1 MISNLSKVLLMNL
14 TERENVTGLTG
25 FVRFLQVLRF
35 SVKNFNGFNLKS
47 PILDVRW
54 FQNSYLTLTLIS
66 HYIQLNR
73 GSRVRTFNNILLHVP
88 NHALKDVYMFNYG
101 IMKNTNRPYYT
112 RFFVIIISYN
122 LIKTDSL
129 GFLHIPYYF

>member
-1 MISNLSKVLLMNL
+1 M
-14 TERENVTGLTG
+14 
-25 FVRFLQVLRF
+25 
-35 SVKNFNGFNLKS
+35 
-47 PILDVRW
+47 
-54 FQNSYLTLTLIS
+54 
-66 HYIQLNR
+66 
-73 GSRVRTFNNILLHVP
+73 LHVP

-129 GFLHIPYYF
+129 GFLHIPYYFWTITWIKEANNFQKAKVQPKGVRFCFFSQPGVAYKHSHKKQIVWKHEHVLIEIFMLCWNLPNGRKHRGWLQKKHCFPWRK